1 MTDEILTTDTVGEM
15 VSKINAY
22 MDDYTSYKSRLDAID
37 PFSVYGVSWD
47 KSSNPTLARTDNSV
61 GLVANAGVDSNAV
74 RNDFDRVQIFGEIH
88 DVEDSLGNVF
98 VRIPKFYIRK
108 TDSPTLK
115 TWQISKTKYKGF
127 YLPWCFWDFTTGREK
142 HYIDVGKYKATL
154 GAGNKL
160 ESKPNAPPLV
170 NTNIVNMR
178 TYAENNNVNGLLGYQ
193 QLDIHVMDV
202 LQTLFYVE
210 FATLDSQSIMQ
221 GFVKGRYGNKTE
233 LATADTMSENYIV
246 VSNTTGA
253 QYRVGQTIS
262 VGTARY
268 GVGVFYGRTITN
280 IEVDTPVAGST
291 KITFDGD
298 PVSITT
304 GNFLQNTGWVNG
316 FSAGIAAS
324 SGCIV
329 ANDGKYPCMYRGIES
344 PWGDIYQFVDGVNID
359 DWQAWVCKNAAEYV
373 SNVFAHPYEQLKYVN
388 KNESNYVLEM
398 GHDSINPYAEFPVS
412 VGARG
417 DSGYKDYYY
426 QASGQRIAH
435 VGGSWDGGAS
445 AGLSFWYLSHSSSS
459 AGVYLGGRL
468 LKKPL

>member
-1 MTDEILTTDTVGEM
+1 MSVWIRPGFRKQFADFRPIYG
-15 VSKINAY
+15 
-22 MDDYTSYKSRLDAID
+22 DAI
-37 PFSVYGVSWD
+37 YGVAWD
-47 KSSNPTLARTDNSV
+47 KSSTSVLTRTNDAV
-61 GLVANAGVDSNAV
+61 GMVANAGIDMVPV
-74 RNDFDRVQIFGEIH
+74 INDFDTAQIYSEMVEI
-88 DVEDSLGNVF
+88 EDSLGNVF
-98 VRIPKFYIRK
+98 IRIPKFYIRK
-108 TDSPTLK
+108 VDGENFKS
-115 TWQISKTKYKGF
+115 WQISKKKHPGF

-160 ESKPNAPPLV
+160 ESKPDAPPLV
-170 NTNIVNMR
+170 GTNIVNMR

-221 GFVKGRYGNKTE
+221 GFVSGRYGNETE
-233 LATADTMSENYIV
+233 LATADTVSENYIV

-280 IEVDTPVAGST
+280 IEVDTPGAGST

-316 FSAGIAAS
+316 FSTGIAAS

-344 PWGDIYQFVDGVNID
+344 PWGDTYQFVDGVNIN
-359 DWQAWVCKNAAEYV
+359 DWQAWVCKNAAEYA
-373 SNVFAHPYEQLKYVN
+373 SNVFAHPYEQLEYVN
-388 KNESNYVLEM
+388 KNEDNYVLEM

-412 VGARG
+412 VGASG

-426 QASGQRIAH
+426 QTSGQRIAR
-435 VGGSWDGGAS
+435 VGGSWHDGAF
-445 AGLSFWYLSHSSSS
+445 AGLSFWSLTFSSTD
-459 AGVYLGGRL
+459 AGVHRGGRL